1 MSGSIASPIRS
12 LAITNDGKT
21 LISVTRSGCINLWKT
36 NDFSNL
42 KQFNL
47 NFKGLYIDSILYFS
61 KINENTKKMHSFL
74 LLGCDDG
81 TIVQFNFNSQET
93 NLKKKFINQ
102 GILFQFYNL
111 KNKVLFIL
119 TQEQFLIQAKINL
132 FTQTINEAELISNFP
147 GYCQEF
153 LDVKILKNSENND
166 DFGNKLIFSSNDNYL
181 KFLNTK
187 ANQIRIFEGHK
198 DFIMNI
204 DIKGNLIGTCSK
216 DGSVRLW
223 LFKYENED
231 FACKNIYIFKG
242 NFELN

>member
-21 LISVTRSGCINLWKT
+21 LISATRGGSINLWKT
-36 NDFSNL
+36 TDFSNI

-47 NFKGLYIDSILYFS
+47 NFNGLYIDSILYFS
-61 KINENTKKMHSFL
+61 KINQETKKMHSFI

-81 TIVQFNFNSQET
+81 TIVQFNFNNQET
-93 NLKKKFINQ
+93 NLKKKFIGQ
-102 GILFQFYNL
+102 GILYQYYNVD
-111 KNKVLFIL
+111 KKILFVL
-119 TQEQFLIQAKINL
+119 TQEQFLIKAKIDL
-132 FTQTINEAELISNFP
+132 FTQSINQAQLQSIFP

-153 LDVKILKNSENND
+153 LDVKILKNNETSE

-181 KFLNTK
+181 KFLNLK
-187 ANQIRIFEGHK
+187 NNRLNIFEGHK

-216 DGSVRLW
+216 DGSVRVW
-223 LFKYENED
+223 IYTYTNEE
-231 FACKNIYIFKG
+231 FFCKNIYVFKG
-242 NFELN
+242 IKLFI